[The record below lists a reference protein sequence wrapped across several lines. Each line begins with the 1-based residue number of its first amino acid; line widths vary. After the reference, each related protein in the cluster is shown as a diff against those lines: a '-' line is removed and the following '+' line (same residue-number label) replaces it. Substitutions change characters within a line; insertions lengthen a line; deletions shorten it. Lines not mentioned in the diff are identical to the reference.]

1 MVQSFLILIIPIFA
15 TVGAQLC
22 LKKGVLGLGGL
33 NFSFSNIFSLIP
45 RVFQSGWLM
54 GGLVLFGISFLVY
67 LFALS
72 KFQLNI
78 VYPVL
83 VSAGIVLIALAS
95 WALFKESLSL
105 LQVLGIILIIFG
117 IFLSVPRG

>member
-45 RVFQSGWLM
+45 RIF
-54 GGLVLFGISFLVY
+54 LVLFGISFLVY

>member
-1 MVQSFLILIIPIFA
+1 MLARFA
-15 TVGAQLC
+15 A
-22 LKKGVLGLGGL
+22 
-33 NFSFSNIFSLIP
+33 NIFSLIP